1 MSVAT
6 CNHLCLRPFAKQKLY
21 SFYVIKSLNHLLLAT
36 LWCKFILFA
45 KNKLAIIHCIYKIK
59 TKARKSTEAKGSVTL
74 VTDHQLTLDNHN
86 YYYVYNLHTFISML
100 CKFFKCFKNKILLQQ
115 LYKAYL
121 ASIHTSYI
129 QCTYLLENSCVFHRI
144 QSYQ

>member
-59 TKARKSTEAKGSVTL
+59 TKARKSTEVKGSVTL
-74 VTDHQLTLDNHN
+74 VTNHQLTLDNHN
-86 YYYVYNLHTFISML
+86 IMYTIYTRSYQ
-100 CKFFKCFKNKILLQQ
+100 CFVNSLNVLKTKSFCNNCIKHILLAFT
-115 LYKAYL
+115 LV
-121 ASIHTSYI
+121 IFNVPI
-129 QCTYLLENSCVFHRI
+129 C
-144 QSYQ
+144 